1 MIEGS
6 KILLVDDSPEII
18 EVLGDFFALN
28 GCQVHKAYNG
38 SQALEI
44 LGKKDIE
51 VVILDVN
58 LPDVNGVVLL
68 DTIKVNAPAAAVIMA
83 TGFYDPNFI
92 VDAMKKGASDFLMKP
107 FELDK
112 LMLVMMRVL
121 RERKLL
127 IEKENILSS
136 LEDKKKIE
144 MLNREL
150 QKKIKELTTMYHISN
165 KFNSLSI
172 FDDVYEKIISMV
184 REILDVRSC
193 GYYIV
198 DRDNR
203 EMILYKGFS
212 GDSDIVDEQKILITE
227 EFFNDAQALRRHVI
241 KDNKIFL
248 PLIIKNECIGFIM
261 AHCKNGKANGHVM
274 ESNVF
279 FLKLVADKASTQI
292 ENKMLYES
300 LFESVIHTLRSLI
313 VAINKRDLY
322 TEGHCKRVTEM
333 SLLLAEEIGLAD
345 YERDVIRVVGPIHD
359 LGKIGIPDAILLK
372 PGKLTDEEYAL
383 MKGHSMYGEQ
393 IMNRFEILSNEARII
408 RHHHER
414 YDGRGYPDA
423 LKGDEIPLCSRV
435 LAVCDTYDAMATNR
449 PYRDALVVQEIIG
462 EIGRCKGSQFDP
474 DIADSFIGMLRD
486 GGYGR
491 H

>member
-6 KILLVDDSPEII
+6 TILLVDDNPEII
-18 EVLGDFFALN
+18 EILGDFFALN
-28 GCQVHKAYNG
+28 GCHIHKAYTGN
-38 SQALEI
+38 QALET
-44 LGKKDIE
+44 LSKKDIE

-58 LPDVNGVVLL
+58 LPDVNGITLL
-68 DTIKVNAPAAAVIMA
+68 DTIKVNAPAVAVIMA
-83 TGFYDPNFI
+83 TGYYDPNFV
-92 VDAMKKGASDFLMKP
+92 VDAMKKGASDFLIKP

-121 RERKLL
+121 RERKLVM
-127 IEKENILSS
+127 EKENILSS

-150 QKKIKELTTMYHISN
+150 QRKIKELTTMYHISN

-172 FDDVYEKIISMV
+172 FDDVYEKMITMV
-184 REILDVRSC
+184 KEILDVRSC

-198 DRDNR
+198 DSDNR
-203 EMILYKGFS
+203 ELILYKGLS
-212 GDSDIVDEQKILITE
+212 GDGGIIDEPKIFMTE
-227 EFFNDAQALRRHVI
+227 EFFNDAQALKKHVV

-261 AHCKNGKANGHVM
+261 ADCRNGTTNGHLM

-300 LFESVIHTLRSLI
+300 LFESVIHTLKSLI
-313 VAINKRDLY
+313 AAINKRDLY

-333 SLLLAEEIGLAD
+333 SMVLAEKIGLAD

-393 IMNRFEILSNEARII
+393 IMNRFEILAKEAMII

-423 LKGDEIPLCSRV
+423 LRGSEIPVCSRV

-449 PYRDALVVQEIIG
+449 PYRNALVVREILD
-462 EIGRCKGSQFDP
+462 EIERCKGSQFDP
-474 DIADSFIGMLRD
+474 DIADSFIDILKD
-486 GGYGR
+486 GGYDE

>member
-28 GCQVHKAYNG
+28 GCHVHKAYTGN
-38 SQALEI
+38 QALET
-44 LGKKDIE
+44 LSKEDIE

-58 LPDVNGVVLL
+58 LPDVNGITLL
-68 DTIKVNAPAAAVIMA
+68 DTIKVNTPAAAVIMA

-92 VDAMKKGASDFLMKP
+92 VDAMKKGASDFLIKP

-172 FDDVYEKIISMV
+172 FDDVYEKMITMV
-184 REILDVRSC
+184 KEILDVRSC

-198 DRDNR
+198 DSDNR
-203 EMILYKGFS
+203 ELILYKGFS
-212 GDSDIVDEQKILITE
+212 GNSDVIDEQKIFMTE
-227 EFFNDAQALRRHVI
+227 EFFNDAQALKKHVV

-261 AHCKNGKANGHVM
+261 ADCKNGKGNGHLM

-300 LFESVIHTLRSLI
+300 LFESVVHTLKSLI
-313 VAINKRDLY
+313 AAINRRDLY
-322 TEGHCKRVTEM
+322 TEGHCKRVTAM
-333 SLLLAEEIGLAD
+333 SLLLAEKIGLAD

-372 PGKLTDEEYAL
+372 PGKLTDEEYTL

-393 IMNRFEILSNEARII
+393 IMNRFEILANEARII

-423 LKGDEIPLCSRV
+423 LRGDKIPVCSRV

-449 PYRDALVVQEIIG
+449 PYRNALVVQEILG
-462 EIGRCKGSQFDP
+462 EIERCKGSQFDP
-474 DIADSFIGMLRD
+474 DIADSFIDMLND
-486 GGYGR
+486 GGYDK